1 MVEIIC
7 FLFPAAFSV
16 FALERLLAKK
26 LNLRNFLMVFVTNT
40 LIINLVGLFVMF
52 CVTSAKTLSLTTQNG
67 VSINLA
73 LVYLTITSVLSVIC
87 VLVERFYFYRLRI
100 GVKDRN
106 NADTENKDD
115 HEA

>member
-40 LIINLVGLFVMF
+40 LAINLVGLFVMF
-52 CVTSAKTLSLTTQNG
+52 CITSAKTFSLSTKEG
-67 VSINLA
+67 ISINLA
-73 LVYLTITSVLSVIC
+73 LVYLTITSVLAVIC

-100 GVKDRN
+100 GVKDRKNIDSDN
-106 NADTENKDD
+106 NQGE
-115 HEA
+115 